1 MESLPEPFQLRPA
14 TSADADAIAAVYAFH
29 VLGSSATFEIDPPS
43 PAEMGQRIAAVQDLG
58 LPWWVAERDGRL
70 AGYAYAGS
78 YRPRP
83 AYRHT
88 CEDSVYLAPWAVGHG
103 LGRQL
108 LERIVDEARRA
119 GRTQMIAVIGGGAEN
134 PASVGLHER
143 LGFRHVGTFE
153 RVGFKFGRWL
163 DTVLMQRAL

>member
-1 MESLPEPFQLRPA
+1 MESMPEPLQLRPA
-14 TSADADAIAAVYAFH
+14 TPADADAIAAIYAVH

-43 PAEMGQRIAAVQDLG
+43 PAEMGQRIATVQEIG
-58 LPWWVAERDGRL
+58 LPWWLAEVDGRV

-88 CEDSVYLAPWAVGHG
+88 CEDSVYLAPWAMGQG
-103 LGRQL
+103 LGRAL
-108 LERIVDEARRA
+108 LARIIDEARAA
-119 GRTQMIAVIGGGAEN
+119 GRTQMIAVIGGGREN
-134 PASVGLHER
+134 PASIVLHAR

-153 RVGFKFGRWL
+153 QVGCKFGRWL